1 MESVNNY
8 YEKYNSKEKLI
19 FANIQSDKVFEILQN
34 FDKLKLQVSMI
45 SEEYF

>member
-8 YEKYNSKEKLI
+8 YEKYNSKGKLI
-19 FANIQSDKVFEILQN
+19 SANIQSDKVFEILQN